1 MSSNNTSTDTNSA
14 TSQANNPIVIII
26 IVVAIVALTIG
37 ILVILYFH
45 FQRKNKRKGLKPLML
60 SPSRV
65 EPTPHKNITR
75 AVDVQKHD
83 VPSVVFDVTESE
95 QRGIREKEA
104 ISEEESIGSPTLV
117 REGLGGGLRRAPTRS
132 MTMPMPSRGDEEFSS
147 SEEEYD
153 DDDDADTRDYS
164 GVSQHQHF
172 TNVGEP

>member
-1 MSSNNTSTDTNSA
+1 MSSPKTSTDTSSA
-14 TSQANNPIVIII
+14 TSLNSPIVIII
-26 IVVAIVALTIG
+26 IVVATVALTIG
-37 ILVILYFH
+37 LLVILYFH
-45 FQRKNKRKGLKPLML
+45 FKQKNKRKGLKPFKL
-60 SPSRV
+60 SSTRV

-75 AVDVQKHD
+75 SVDLQKHN

-95 QRGIREKEA
+95 KRGSREKEA